1 MRIRI
6 GHSPDPDDAFMF
18 YPLAS
23 GKLAA
28 DGYELEH
35 ILRDIQTLNEWA
47 TEGRLEVT
55 ALSLH
60 AYAHV
65 ADRYI
70 LLPHGASIGI
80 GYGPILVARERFP
93 LAELRRRTV
102 AIPGTLTTAYL
113 AARLL
118 VGEFR
123 PEVVPF
129 DQILDVVKAGR
140 CDAGLII
147 HEGQLTYRDQGL
159 VDLADLGVRWREVTG
174 LPLPLGANAV
184 RRDLAPE
191 VQRDLSRLLRE
202 SIRYAL
208 AHREEALAH
217 ALQFARGMATPLADR
232 FVGMYVNELTLDY
245 GERGRRAVQA
255 LLGLGA
261 ARGLL
266 PRRVVAEFLD
276 G

>member
-1 MRIRI
+1 
-6 GHSPDPDDAFMF
+6 MF

-23 GKLAA
+23 GKLAS

-93 LAELRRRTV
+93 LTDLRRRTV

-118 VGEFR
+118 VGEF
-123 PEVVPF
+123 PHAVVPF
-129 DQILDVVKAGR
+129 DQILDAVKAGR

-159 VDLADLGVRWREVTG
+159 VDLVDLGVRWREATG

-184 RRDLAPE
+184 RRDLPPE

-208 AHREEALAH
+208 DHRQEALAH
-217 ALQFARGMATPLADR
+217 AMQFARGMATPLADR

-245 GERGRRAVQA
+245 GERGRA
-255 LLGLGA
+255 GLARLFDEAYA
-261 ARGLL
+261 AGLI
-266 PRRVVAEFLD
+266 PQPVKVEFVS
-276 G
+276 